1 MKGGNMQ
8 LTDKNLSTL
17 KPREERVVRMLKG
30 FGMKCKHSFAEVGL
44 QFSLTDKEVKRIAA
58 SALKKLKK
66 LDFLKN

>member
-8 LTDKNLSTL
+8 LTDENLSTL

-58 SALKKLKK
+58 FVNLIV
-66 LDFLKN
+66 N